1 MPTPAPITTERLLI
15 RALTPDDAAP
25 VARLA
30 GAFEVADMTLT
41 IPHPYSLEDALMFL
55 TIAAK
60 GYETGD
66 QYPMAIT
73 LRTGPSAGELVGA
86 VGLHLEKPHDRAEL
100 GYWIGVPHWNNGYAT
115 EASRAMLRF
124 GFEGLNLTKITA
136 HYFTRNPASGRILEK
151 LSMHREGLRRQ
162 HIKKWGK
169 FEDIVMCALLRQD
182 YQPHA

>member
-1 MPTPAPITTERLLI
+1 MPTPTPITTERLLL
-15 RALTPDDAAP
+15 RPLTPDDAAQ
-25 VARLA
+25 VAKLA

-41 IPHPYSLEDALMFL
+41 VPHPYSLEDAHKFL
-55 TIAAK
+55 GIAAK

-73 LRTGPSAGELVGA
+73 LRTGASAGALVGL
-86 VGLHLEKPHDRAEL
+86 VGLHLEKAHDRAEL

-115 EASRAMLRF
+115 EAAHAMIRF
-124 GFEGLNLTKITA
+124 GFEGLSLVKITA
-136 HYFTRNPASGRILEK
+136 HFFTRNPASGRVLDK
-151 LSMHREGLRRQ
+151 LGMHREGLRLQ

-182 YQPHA
+182 FQHA